1 MTKKFLDE
9 KIIGLQKHPSDTGS
23 AQVQIMILTQ
33 RINELNKHIDLNP
46 KDHSTKR
53 GLMKLVGKR
62 HRLSKYL
69 RKHNP
74 EGYEKVKEVAG
85 LRK

>member
-1 MTKKFLDE
+1 MTKQFLDE
-9 KIIGLQKHPSDTGS
+9 KIIGLQKHANDTGS
-23 AQVQIMILTQ
+23 AQVQIMVLTQ

-69 RKHNP
+69 KKHNP
-74 EGYEKVKEVAG
+74 ESYEKVKDAAG